1 MAIQRLL
8 TARGVS
14 EILNL
19 REQTVRRKALKGEIP
34 SHKVGKSYRFKE
46 SDIQDYLEN
55 VRCEKNQSPHDERLS
70 DFALNLCKQKKES
83 LVMRKSRLP
92 QRLNLGYG
100 GYYKRIYKG
109 YFNKEKNKFI
119 ESSVKGERWFIWIR
133 DESKENGRKEM
144 LVPFAASAEDALE
157 ALEFK
162 RKKKFDASF
171 CCPECGFNLAG
182 DESQDMKKLTFEQ
195 FSKEFLE
202 THNKKNAQG
211 DKSIINLHL
220 ISHFGRI
227 ALDRISIKD
236 VDTYLMEKEAQ
247 GLKQGTINQH
257 LICLRKMLYK
267 AKEYDYIKEIIPIS
281 KRELAVTDAREG
293 KVIADEHFWMIHEKA
308 EPFMQK
314 MMIVSRLS
322 SCRGNELRT
331 LQWDCVKLDGDDS
344 KFIIRP
350 EFDKAKKGKKCVI
363 TKQMR
368 PVFDELKKSRNS
380 CENVFSYSDR
390 PINKSRFSSA
400 WVKAVIDAGFKKG
413 FYKFHDLRHTALTV
427 AGLNGSIGF
436 RTIQSLA
443 GQHDAKTTQKYM
455 HDNWEKQKE
464 AAEVLTLDSNDK
476 KVRRI
481 LEK

>member
-8 TARGVS
+8 TSKGVAK
-14 EILNL
+14 ILNL
-19 REQTVRRKALKGEIP
+19 TEQTVRRKASEGRIP
-34 SHKVGKSYRFKE
+34 SHKVGNSYRFKE
-46 SDIQDYLEN
+46 SDIQDYLEKS
-55 VRCEKNQSPHDERLS
+55 RHEMQPPYDERLAG
-70 DFALNLCKQKKES
+70 FALSLSKQKKGG
-83 LVMRKSRLP
+83 LAMRKARLP

-100 GYYKRIYKG
+100 GYFLRKYSPS
-109 YFNKEKNKFI
+109 KNNRA
-119 ESSVKGERWFIWIR
+119 GMERWYIYFY
-133 DESKENGRKEM
+133 DEHGKKHEKVIK
-144 LVPFAASAEDALE
+144 LAASQEDALK
-157 ALEFK
+157 ALEFE
-162 RKKKFDASF
+162 RKKA
-171 CCPECGFNLAG
+171 FNRYLG
-182 DESQDMKKLTFEQ
+182 VEEEEIKTITF
-195 FSKEFLE
+195 KEFSVEFLQ

-211 DKSIINLHL
+211 DRSIINLHL
-220 ISHFGRI
+220 IPHFGSV

-236 VDTYLMEKEAQ
+236 VDTYLTEKEAH

-267 AKEYDYIKEIIPIS
+267 AKEYGYIKEIIPIS
-281 KRELAVTDAREG
+281 KRQLAVTDAREG

-331 LQWDCVKLDGDDS
+331 LKWDCIKLDGDDS

-350 EFDKAKKGKKCVI
+350 EFDKAKKGKQCVI
-363 TKQMR
+363 TEQMR
-368 PVFDELKKSRNS
+368 PVFDELKKSRNGS
-380 CENVFSYSDR
+380 EHVFTYSDR
-390 PINKSRFSSA
+390 PINKNRFSSA

-413 FYKFHDLRHTALTV
+413 FYKFHDLRHTGITIMAH
-427 AGLNGSIGF
+427 NGQVGF

-455 HDNWEKQKE
+455 HDNWQAQKE

-476 KVRRI
+476 KVRHI
-481 LEK
+481 

>member
-8 TARGVS
+8 TSKGVAK
-14 EILNL
+14 ILNL
-19 REQTVRRKALKGEIP
+19 KEQTVRRKASEGRIP
-34 SHKVGKSYRFKE
+34 SHKVGNSYRFKE
-46 SDIQDYLEN
+46 SDIQDYLEKS
-55 VRCEKNQSPHDERLS
+55 RYEMQPPCENRLVG
-70 DFALNLCKQKKES
+70 FVTALSKQKKES

-100 GYYKRIYKG
+100 GYFLRKYSPS
-109 YFNKEKNKFI
+109 KN
-119 ESSVKGERWFIWIR
+119 SRAGMERWYIYFY
-133 DESKENGRKEM
+133 DEHGRKHEKVIK
-144 LVPFAASAEDALE
+144 LAASPEDAFE
-157 ALEFK
+157 ALEYERRKAFNRYLGKENEEEIKTITFK
-162 RKKKFDASF
+162 
-171 CCPECGFNLAG
+171 
-182 DESQDMKKLTFEQ
+182 Q
-195 FSKEFLE
+195 FSVEFVE

-220 ISHFGRI
+220 IPHFGSV

-236 VDTYLMEKEAQ
+236 VDTYLTEKEAQ

-267 AKEYDYIKEIIPIS
+267 AKEYGYIKEIIPIS
-281 KRELAVTDAREG
+281 KRQLAVTDAREG

-331 LQWDCVKLDGDDS
+331 LKWDCVKLDGDDS

-350 EFDKAKKGKKCVI
+350 EFDKAKKGKQCVI
-363 TKQMR
+363 TEQMR
-368 PVFDELKKSRNS
+368 PVFDELKKSKNN
-380 CENVFSYSDR
+380 CEHVFTYSDR

-413 FYKFHDLRHTALTV
+413 FYKFHDLRHTGITIMAH
-427 AGLNGSIGF
+427 NGQVGF

-455 HDNWEKQKE
+455 HDNWQAQKE

-476 KVRRI
+476 KVRHI
-481 LEK
+481 

>member
-1 MAIQRLL
+1 MAIQKLL
-8 TARGVS
+8 TSKGVAK
-14 EILNL
+14 ILNL
-19 REQTVRRKALKGEIP
+19 KEQTVRRKASEGGIP
-34 SHKVGKSYRFKE
+34 SHKVGNSYRFKE
-46 SDIQDYLEN
+46 SDIQDYLEKS
-55 VRCEKNQSPHDERLS
+55 RHEMQPPCEKRLVS
-70 DFALNLCKQKKES
+70 FVTALSKQKKES
-83 LVMRKSRLP
+83 LVMRKARLP

-100 GYYKRIYKG
+100 GYFLRKYSPS
-109 YFNKEKNKFI
+109 KNNRA
-119 ESSVKGERWFIWIR
+119 GLERWYIYFY
-133 DESKENGRKEM
+133 DEHGKKHEKVIK
-144 LVPFAASAEDALE
+144 LAASPEDAFE
-157 ALEFK
+157 ALEFER
-162 RKKKFDASF
+162 RKA
-171 CCPECGFNLAG
+171 FNRYLG
-182 DESQDMKKLTFEQ
+182 RETEKEIKTITF
-195 FSKEFLE
+195 KEFSVEFLQ

-220 ISHFGRI
+220 IPHFGSV

-236 VDTYLMEKEAQ
+236 VDTYLTEKEAH

-267 AKEYDYIKEIIPIS
+267 AKEYGYIKEIIPIS
-281 KRELAVTDAREG
+281 KRQLAVTDAREG
-293 KVIADEHFWMIHEKA
+293 KAIADKHFWMIHEKA

-331 LQWDCVKLDGDDS
+331 LKWDCVKLDGDDS

-350 EFDKAKKGKKCVI
+350 GFDKAKKGKQCVI
-363 TKQMR
+363 TEQMR
-368 PVFDELKKSRNS
+368 MVFDELKKSKNT
-380 CENVFSYSDR
+380 CEHVFTYSDR
-390 PINKSRFSSA
+390 LINKSRFSSA

-427 AGLNGSIGF
+427 AGHNGSIGF

-455 HDNWEKQKE
+455 HDNWQAQKE

-476 KVRRI
+476 KVRHI
-481 LEK
+481 